1 LICYGLGRATRP
13 ATTPEFMF
21 EEGRPPT
28 FGDFHTR
35 AQRLA
40 ASTIDGNAW
49 GAGFFA
55 SVMQDTAASRAL
67 ETIISQRNDLAHG
80 RRSRPLVE
88 IKKLV
93 TEGLKLDSRT
103 QISETDGEFQVVD
116 WQPWVIASSTI
127 TGQIGLFERWQ
138 KNALRYLVPETGE
151 IFKVPRG
158 PIAGG
163 G

>member
-1 LICYGLGRATRP
+1 
-13 ATTPEFMF
+13 
-21 EEGRPPT
+21 
-28 FGDFHTR
+28 
-35 AQRLA
+35 
-40 ASTIDGNAW
+40 
-49 GAGFFA
+49 
-55 SVMQDTAASRAL
+55 MQDTAAARAL

-93 TEGLKLDSRT
+93 TEGLKLDSWG
-103 QISETDGEFQVVD
+103 QIPEKDGEFQVVD
-116 WQPWVIASSTI
+116 WQPCVRASSTT

-158 PIAGG
+158 SAAGG